1 MSNLAK
7 KSIYKPQNLSLE
19 LQKFANVSICWFS
32 GPNYTFKQKFSK
44 EFALKITAQELR
56 LLPSIANTATKFYKL
71 NRFLVQQAQNK
82 NWSLAYVKVMQSS
95 IGALVGFK
103 NFLRVRG
110 VGYRFQIMANK
121 LIIHVG
127 YSHTLQVKL
136 PLNQNFT
143 LNKKSTLLRAKS
155 SNLAKLSNFLSFIR
169 NLRKPDVYKGKGI
182 RYKKDPIKLKE
193 GKKKKTA

>member
-1 MSNLAK
+1 M
-7 KSIYKPQNLSLE
+7 
-19 LQKFANVSICWFS
+19 
-32 GPNYTFKQKFSK
+32 
-44 EFALKITAQELR
+44 
-56 LLPSIANTATKFYKL
+56 ANTATKFYKL
-71 NRFLVQQAQNK
+71 NRFFNKQAQNK
-82 NWSLAYVKVMQSS
+82 NLSLAYVQVMHSS

-110 VGYRFQIMANK
+110 VGYRFQILADQ

-136 PLNQNFT
+136 PPNQSLT
-143 LNKKSTLLRAKS
+143 LNKKSTLLRVKS
-155 SNLAKLSNFLSFIR
+155 SNLAKLSGFLSFLR